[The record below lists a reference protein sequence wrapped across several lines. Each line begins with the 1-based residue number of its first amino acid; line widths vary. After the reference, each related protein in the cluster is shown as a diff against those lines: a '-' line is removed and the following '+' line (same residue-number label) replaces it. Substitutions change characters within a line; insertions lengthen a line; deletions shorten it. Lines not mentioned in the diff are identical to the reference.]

1 VLRYPSGEQI
11 RVGDRVLYTG
21 IPAEIES
28 IEPEHVVIFAVS
40 LDAVTFVDIDE
51 TVNLTCNSSV
61 ERWRTNWRQIDLSL
75 VTPIRDAYE

>member
-1 VLRYPSGEQI
+1 MRAGVLRYPSGEQI

-40 LDAVTFVDIDE
+40 LDAVTFFDIDE
-51 TVNLTCNSSV
+51 TDESDLQFIGRARANLLAIN
-61 ERWRTNWRQIDLSL
+61 RLNH
-75 VTPIRDAYE
+75 